1 MVIEIVEAD
10 LTLPEQARVV
20 VQLLDD
26 YARDPMGGGEALTP
40 FVKANLV
47 SELRKR
53 DAAHVILAF
62 VDGKPA
68 GLVVCLEGFS
78 TFACRP
84 LLNIH
89 DVIVSDEHRGRGL
102 CKRMLQVAETIALRL
117 GCCKMTLEVLE
128 GNVVAQAAYTS
139 CGFAAYALDSRMG
152 KAMFWEKKLSVVES
166 NPS

>member
-10 LTLPEQARVV
+10 LTLPEHARAV

-26 YARDPMGGGEALTP
+26 YARDPMGGGKALAP
-40 FVKANLV
+40 FVKENLV

-53 DAAHVILAF
+53 DVAHVILAF
-62 VDGKPA
+62 VDGEPA

-84 LLNIH
+84 LLNVH
-89 DVIVSDEHRGRGL
+89 DVIVSAEHRGRGL

-128 GNVVAQAAYTS
+128 GNVVAQAAYRS
-139 CGFAAYALDSRMG
+139 CGFAAYELDPRMG
-152 KAMFWEKKLSVVES
+152 KAMFWEKKLAVVES